1 MSRSSKK
8 GPWVEDR
15 LMERIE
21 QMNSGGSR
29 S

>member
-21 QMNSGGSR
+21 QMNSSGSKT
-29 S
+29 